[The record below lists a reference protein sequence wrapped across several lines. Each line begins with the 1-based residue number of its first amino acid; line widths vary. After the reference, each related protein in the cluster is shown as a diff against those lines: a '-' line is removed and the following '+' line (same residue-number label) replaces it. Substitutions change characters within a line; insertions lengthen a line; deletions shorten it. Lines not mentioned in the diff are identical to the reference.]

1 MAYIGGCI
9 IAVLVLSRDLRYIIY
24 TCTTVAPIRF
34 LQIVAK
40 QYRQCLSSVALSL
53 ANIMT
58 TSGPVILLIAYYDS
72 TTVGWYGLVFRVATA
87 PIGLITTAVSQSF
100 WTEAA
105 SLSKSDPT
113 ELRRFYL
120 GTIRRLSL
128 IAAPSFTVFLLAP
141 LYIPYL
147 FGQEEW
153 GGAGYLLAAVAPYL
167 AGMIV
172 FSPTTHLIVYRKA
185 HWQLAIDLVTF
196 IVSTGTF
203 TSLALSG
210 QSAAAALFG
219 SSLIMLAGYLV
230 RFAAHL
236 RANQILSEEF
246 NKRPATESLAIRSQY
261 V

>member
-1 MAYIGGCI
+1 
-9 IAVLVLSRDLRYIIY
+9 
-24 TCTTVAPIRF
+24 
-34 LQIVAK
+34 
-40 QYRQCLSSVALSL
+40 
-53 ANIMT
+53 
-58 TSGPVILLIAYYDS
+58 
-72 TTVGWYGLVFRVATA
+72 
-87 PIGLITTAVSQSF
+87 
-100 WTEAA
+100 
-105 SLSKSDPT
+105 
-113 ELRRFYL
+113 
-120 GTIRRLSL
+120 
-128 IAAPSFTVFLLAP
+128 
-141 LYIPYL
+141 
-147 FGQEEW
+147 
-153 GGAGYLLAAVAPYL
+153 
-167 AGMIV
+167 MIV